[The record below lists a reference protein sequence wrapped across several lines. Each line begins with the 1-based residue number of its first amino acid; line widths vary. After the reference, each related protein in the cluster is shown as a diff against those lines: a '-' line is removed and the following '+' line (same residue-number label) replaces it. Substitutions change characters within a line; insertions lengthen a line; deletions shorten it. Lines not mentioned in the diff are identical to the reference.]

1 RQPRQRQRHQWRAA
15 PHVLARLGRG
25 ALGVAVTVVAT
36 AAGVGW
42 LYLLFQWGALD
53 AGPHVSGALPLQ
65 QLAGNEAQPLLRV
78 AVAWLPAGVAAG
90 AALTALTRM
99 GWVARGAEVGLGLQH
114 PQGGQRQVRAPAVDQ
129 VPRSP
134 AREELLVEAHQALEL
149 EAPADRSQAGPQQPL
164 AAVERGGRGH
174 DVREAGEVE
183 A

>member
-1 RQPRQRQRHQWRAA
+1 
-15 PHVLARLGRG
+15 LGRG

-99 GWVARGAEVGLGLQH
+99 GWVARAAVVALVSWPVLFASGAISDAIALNERVDQHLGPQLRSSGTWVAVGLMVIGSL
-114 PQGGQRQVRAPAVDQ
+114 
-129 VPRSP
+129 
-134 AREELLVEAHQALEL
+134 
-149 EAPADRSQAGPQQPL
+149 L
-164 AAVERGGRGH
+164 AARADAARGRA
-174 DVREAGEVE
+174 RA
-183 A
+183 ATWR